1 MNASASQIIRRP
13 ARDCYLAFV
22 EPDRLTQFWLSAAS
36 APLQVGQSVRWDFL
50 VPGATVDSLAEVL
63 ESDRRILLHWG
74 PTQVEWTFREH
85 DGETVVTVEHR
96 GLPDSEIAQST
107 EGFTLVLNDLKLLLE
122 TGKSPGLVRDKAALI
137 QRAQA

>member
-1 MNASASQIIRRP
+1 MNAKASQIIRRP

-36 APLQVGQSVRWDFL
+36 APLEVDQSVRWDFL
-50 VPGATVDSLAEVL
+50 IPGATVESVVEVL
-63 ESDRRILLHWG
+63 ESDRRILIHWG
-74 PTQVEWTFREH
+74 TTQVEWTFLEH

-96 GLPDSEIAQST
+96 GLPHSEIAEST

-122 TGKSPGLVRDKAALI
+122 TGKSPGIVRDKAALI
-137 QRAQA
+137 QRAQS